1 MGNGGTIPPDILT
14 TSQRPDIV
22 VINRDLRQV
31 LLFELTVPW
40 DTNVVTMHDY
50 KQNKYSSLTIDL
62 ESKGFVVDLFCFE
75 VSVRGQITK
84 SNCARLKSFLLKT
97 TGLKRRRSIE
107 LINNVSKAALLGSF
121 TIFNA
126 RNELLWGIERN
137 LSVRIN
143 L

>member
-1 MGNGGTIPPDILT
+1 MGT
-14 TSQRPDIV
+14 
-22 VINRDLRQV
+22 
-31 LLFELTVPW
+31 
-40 DTNVVTMHDY
+40 
-50 KQNKYSSLTIDL
+50 
-62 ESKGFVVDLFCFE
+62 
-75 VSVRGQITK
+75 GQITK